1 MFYFPIP
8 DDTAAGPLI
17 RICPEAPDEGIA
29 FAYIDGDILL
39 DLAATTGNAK
49 EIAWWGNP
57 GDGSADWQRRESPMF
72 PTWSIR
78 TAWRLPIWTATDEP
92 TSS

>member
-8 DDTAAGPLI
+8 DDTAAGPLT

-39 DLAATTGNAK
+39 DLAAT
-49 EIAWWGNP
+49 
-57 GDGSADWQRRESPMF
+57 DGSADWQRRDVANVPNMVY
-72 PTWSIR
+72 PDRVAVADLDGDGR
-78 TAWRLPIWTATDEP
+78 TDIIVSEENG
-92 TSS
+92 

>member
-8 DDTAAGPLI
+8 DDTAAGPLT
-17 RICPEAPDEGIA
+17 RICPEASDEGIA

-49 EIAWWGNP
+49 EIAW
-57 GDGSADWQRRESPMF
+57 
-72 PTWSIR
+72 
-78 TAWRLPIWTATDEP
+78 
-92 TSS
+92 